1 MGASSSGTDS
11 VTQKSEPWAASQPY
25 LKDIFGQ
32 AQGMYNQGQQYFPG
46 STVVPFSPNTQAGM
60 AGLKDQF
67 SQTPMG
73 LDTATN
79 TMDRVSQGTTGNPL
93 YNQMMQASGQQ
104 VTAGNQQLN
113 DFANNNQSNPYLDQI
128 FNKAAGQ
135 VRDNTNA
142 MFSKAGRYGST
153 ANQNALSD
161 SLGNMAA
168 NMYGQAYESDA
179 GRRFAAAQE
188 LGNRQSGDYARQMGG
203 LSSLMGYGQQGDQMA
218 MQAAMLYP
226 QLSNYAQSG
235 NRGLME
241 LGGMQ
246 EQQAG
251 AELQDAMNR
260 WNFGQT
266 GGWDLLNRY
275 NSIVQPMASLGG
287 SSTQT
292 QPGQSALGAGLQG
305 GAGGAL
311 AGSAF
316 GPWGAAIGGGLGAL
330 GGLI

>member
-11 VTQKSEPWAASQPY
+11 VTQKSEPWSQAQPY

-32 AQGMYNQGQQYFPG
+32 AQGLYNSGQQYFPG

-60 AGLKDQF
+60 AGLKQQF

-73 LDTATN
+73 LDTAMN
-79 TMDRVSQGTTGNPL
+79 TMDRVSQGTAGNSL
-93 YNQMMQASGQQ
+93 YNQMMQASGAPT
-104 VTAGNQQLN
+104 TAGIGTLDQMQGGG
-113 DFANNNQSNPYLDQI
+113 ANPYLDQI
-128 FNKAAGQ
+128 FNKAASQ

-153 ANQNALSD
+153 ANQDALSD

-168 NMYGQAYESDA
+168 NMYGNAYESDQ
-179 GRRFAAAQE
+179 GRRMAAASQ
-188 LGNRQSGDYARQMGG
+188 LAGIQQNDMARRMGG
-203 LSSLMGYGQQGDQMA
+203 LNSLMGYGQQGDQMA

-226 QLSNYAQSG
+226 QLNNYAQSG

-241 LGGMQ
+241 LGGLQ

-275 NSIVQPMASLGG
+275 NSIVQPMAALGG
-287 SSTQT
+287 TSTQS

-305 GAGGAL
+305 AAGGAMM
-311 AGSAF
+311 GSSF
-316 GPWGAAIGGGLGAL
+316 GPMGMVVGGGLGAL
-330 GGLI
+330 GGLLG